1 MRLADFILRDIEGI
15 LTEWEQ
21 FARAQLPA
29 ASELDSAALRDH
41 AEHILRAIVK
51 DISTAQSPEQEVQK
65 STSSTARPSAAPE
78 TAAET
83 HALIRARDG
92 FEIKQMVAEYRALRA
107 SVLRLWAKACAP
119 SAGNLQEMIRF
130 NEAIDQAIVES
141 VSYFNGQVD
150 NDRNL
155 MLGMLGH
162 DMRNPLNVAK
172 LSAKYF
178 QALTFDAVHS
188 AAVSRLSRSVDLMSS
203 LLDDLLDFNRTKL
216 GLGIAISP
224 STINLAEVFAVE
236 LDQLRAAHSERQI
249 EFYSSGE
256 LTGVLDANR
265 LRRVLGNLVL
275 NALKHGTPDSPV
287 YVRLTGL
294 EAEVVFTVQNRG
306 PVIEPS
312 MLGEIFQPLKR
323 GREHANNSG
332 KDGGMGLGLHIAR
345 EIARAHGGNI
355 FAQSDESQT
364 VFAVRL
370 PKSRTTNA
378 AKAP

>member
-1 MRLADFILRDIEGI
+1 MEGI
-15 LTEWEQ
+15 LAEWEQ
-21 FARAQLPA
+21 FARALLPA
-29 ASELDSAALRDH
+29 ASEMDSAALRDH

-51 DISTAQSPEQEVQK
+51 DISTAQSPEQEVRK

-78 TAAET
+78 TAPET

-107 SVLRLWAKACAP
+107 SVLRLWARACEP

-162 DMRNPLNVAK
+162 DMRNPLSVAK

-178 QALTFDAVHS
+178 QTLSLDAVHS
-188 AAVSRLSRSVDLMSS
+188 AAVSRLSRSVDHMSS

-216 GLGIAISP
+216 GLGITIVPSAID
-224 STINLAEVFAVE
+224 LADVFAIE
-236 LDQLRAAHSERQI
+236 LDQLRAAHSERRI
-249 EFYSSGE
+249 EFNSSGK
-256 LTGVLDANR
+256 LTGVFDENR
-265 LRRVLGNLVL
+265 LRRLLGNLVL
-275 NALKHGTPDSPV
+275 NALEHGTPNSPV
-287 YVRLTGL
+287 SVRLTGL
-294 EAEVVFTVQNRG
+294 DTEVVITVQNRG

-323 GREHANNSG
+323 GREHGSDSG

-370 PKSRTTNA
+370 PRSRTTNA
-378 AKAP
+378 VKAT

>member
-1 MRLADFILRDIEGI
+1 LRLADFILRDIEEI

-41 AEHILRAIVK
+41 AEHILRAIVT

-65 STSSTARPSAAPE
+65 STSSTARPRAAPE

-83 HALIRARDG
+83 HALIRAKDG

-107 SVLRLWAKACAP
+107 SVLRLWAKACEP
-119 SAGNLQEMIRF
+119 SAGDPQEMIRF

-178 QALTFDAVHS
+178 QTLSLDDVHS
-188 AAVSRLSRSVDLMSS
+188 AAISRLSRSVDLMSS

-216 GLGIAISP
+216 GLGIIISP
-224 STINLAEVFAVE
+224 STINLADVFAVE

-256 LTGVLDANR
+256 LTAVLDANR
-265 LRRVLGNLVL
+265 LRRLLGNLVL
-275 NALKHGTPDSPV
+275 NALEHGTPNSPV
-287 YVRLTGL
+287 HVRLTGL
-294 EAEVVFTVQNRG
+294 ETEIVITVQNRG

-323 GREHANNSG
+323 GREHGNDSG

-355 FAQSDESQT
+355 FAQSDASQT

-370 PKSRTTNA
+370 PKSRTTNG
-378 AKAP
+378 AKGR

>member
-1 MRLADFILRDIEGI
+1 MEGI

-51 DISTAQSPEQEVQK
+51 DISTAQSPEEEVQK
-65 STSSTARPSAAPE
+65 STASRARPSAAPE

-107 SVLRLWAKACAP
+107 SVLRLWAKACEP
-119 SAGNLQEMIRF
+119 SGGNLQEMIRF

-150 NDRNL
+150 TDRNL

-162 DMRNPLNVAK
+162 DMRNPLSVAK

-178 QALTFDAVHS
+178 QTLTLDAVHS

-216 GLGIAISP
+216 GLGIAIVP
-224 STINLAEVFAVE
+224 STINLADVFAIE
-236 LDQLRAAHSERQI
+236 LDQLRAAHGERQI
-249 EFYSSGE
+249 ELYSSGE
-256 LTGVLDANR
+256 LTGVFDENR
-265 LRRVLGNLVL
+265 LRRLLGNLVL
-275 NALKHGTPDSPV
+275 NALKHGTPNSTV
-287 YVRLTGL
+287 YVRLTGA
-294 EAEVVFTVQNRG
+294 ETEVVITVQNRG

-323 GREHANNSG
+323 GRDHGIDTG
-332 KDGGMGLGLHIAR
+332 KDGGMGLGLHIVR

-370 PKSRTTNA
+370 PKSRTTHA
-378 AKAP
+378 MKATRSDNF